1 MRFFEILVEDYKTAF
16 KQFAEQ
22 GNNEEEVK
30 QVLQQF
36 KNIQSKIKKENEKNI
51 DWWAK
56 NKSFEM
62 LKKFIEEIKEMPTL
76 SQFKKNKK
84 SSNSITLHEDD
95 KWLFVIPLDKDTSCF
110 YGKNTDWCVS
120 KKTQNHFE
128 EYFYDNEFILIYLI
142 SKESGGKWAIAFN
155 TINDNMGLY
164 NSMNAYLS
172 AEDFELET
180 GVNPREIVNSLPDN
194 VLQQAKSSVNEYRS
208 LIGRIEN
215 ELDKVK
221 KGEHNK
227 KLEKL
232 LIKSSDIILI
242 KNYFYNV
249 GKSDNYNEVLQY
261 VAVTMD
267 GNIIKFIEEPSENI
281 KMEALKSNLN
291 AIKYIEDLTLKMQ
304 YFLVNNSPKLFKHEK
319 ITNKENEKI
328 QKAAVGFGM
337 YSDDN
342 LKYILDNDIL
352 ASDDVIIHAI
362 NSNNR
367 YNKHNLQKLVIV
379 LINYGLSD
387 KFENEI
393 KTAFSKD
400 TSQEMY

>member
-1 MRFFEILVEDYKTAF
+1 MRFFEILVEDYKTAL
-16 KQFAEQ
+16 KQFVDQ

-62 LKKFIEEIKEMPTL
+62 LKNFIKDVEEMPTL
-76 SQFKKNKK
+76 SQFKKIKK

-95 KWLFVIPLDKDTSCF
+95 KWLFVIPLDKDASCF

-128 EYFYDNEFILIYLI
+128 EYFYDNEIILIYLI

-164 NSMNAYLS
+164 DSKDTSLS
-172 AEDFELET
+172 AEVFELET
-180 GVNPREIVNSLPDN
+180 GFNPREIVNSLPDN
-194 VLQQAKSSVNEYRS
+194 VLQQAKSSINEYRS
-208 LIGRIEN
+208 LIGKIEN
-215 ELDKVK
+215 ELEKVK

-232 LIKSSDIILI
+232 LIETSDIILI
-242 KNYFYNV
+242 KKYFYNV

-261 VAVTMD
+261 IAVSMD

-281 KMEALKSNLN
+281 KVEALKSNTN
-291 AIKYIEDLTLKMQ
+291 AIKYIDDLTPKMQ
-304 YFLVNNSPKLFKHEK
+304 YILVSKTPLLFTHEK

-337 YSDDN
+337 HSDEN

-352 ASDDVIIHAI
+352 SSDDVIIHAI

-393 KTAFSKD
+393 KTAFNKD
-400 TSQEMY
+400 TSQEIY